1 MVNPEPPTPLGL
13 LRIIDLSQ
21 GVSGAYCTKLLAG
34 LGADVVKVEPPAGD
48 AARLVPPFW
57 KDEPNPETGSLFLHL
72 NTGKR
77 SVSLDVDQA
86 GDVQT
91 LRRLIAGADA
101 VIESFPPGFMDEH
114 GLGYD
119 ALREL
124 NPSLVMTSITPF
136 GQTGPYRDWKANE
149 LVSYA
154 LGGYAHLT
162 GFPEQEPIKAHGYV
176 VQYHAGLHAS
186 VATLAALWRRHEQD
200 MGEYIDVSVHDAVAF
215 IVDGM
220 PERYRN
226 FGVNSVRTGTRNVGS
241 PRSAAVF
248 SEVQRCADGYLHVHS
263 PMGPAHHNGIA
274 DLLDEPRWLTPEFAA
289 ELPEDTDVIDG
300 VLVPW
305 LSDKT
310 RDQAWRL
317 AQKVNAPWTPVQTIP
332 EILADPQLESRGYWL
347 DLDHPVIGKVRHLAY
362 NYRLN
367 DTPWRTRRAPLL
379 GEHTEEVLGSL
390 DAPTESRSRR
400 APVVAG
406 AGAAAPVRRRPLDG
420 IRILDLSGG
429 VVGPVGGGILADL
442 GAELIRIEQPARV
455 AAQRRIQAQARGGT
469 NIGISAFGVHHH
481 DKRHLSLDLRQP
493 EGMDVLEQLIGVSDV
508 LWENFSPRVMSNFGI
523 ECPTLQEINPR
534 MIHVAMPAFG
544 RSGPYRDF
552 ISMGP
557 GVDAIS
563 GLSELTGYA
572 DGPPMKPGNFYADYM
587 NGMLASHCILAGLF
601 ARDRT
606 GRGQH
611 IEATML
617 EAEVNAFGEAIVGYT
632 LTDRAPTRRGNG
644 HPTMAP
650 HNVYP
655 CHGDDRWVAIAV
667 EDDDQWQALV
677 RVMGTPAWA
686 GEADFAGA
694 SGRHERQKEV
704 DGRIAEWTREQDHR
718 EVMELLQAA
727 GVPAGAV
734 LHPEEMLEDP
744 QLLHRGFYR
753 DVPGT
758 DLRTVSPGWQF
769 AGTPMPVTAP
779 PPEFGQDNDWVLRD
793 LLGLSDEVIQSLLE
807 LRVIANDLDA

>member
-1 MVNPEPPTPLGL
+1 MTTDPPTALGQ

-21 GVSGAYCTKLLAG
+21 GVSGAYCTKMLTG
-34 LGADVVKVEPPAGD
+34 LGADVVKVEPPGGD
-48 AARLVPPFW
+48 AARLIPPFW

-77 SVSLDVDQA
+77 SASLDLERA
-86 GDVQT
+86 EDVET
-91 LRRLIAGADA
+91 LKRLIAGADA
-101 VIESFPPGFMDEH
+101 LIESFSPGFMDEH
-114 GLGYD
+114 GLGYE
-119 ALREL
+119 ALREI

-154 LGGYAHLT
+154 LGGYSHLT
-162 GFPEQEPIKAHGYV
+162 GFPEREPIKSHGYI

-186 VATLAALWRRHEQD
+186 VATLAALWRRHEHGV
-200 MGEYIDVSVHDAVAF
+200 GEYIDVSVHDAVAF

-220 PERYRN
+220 PERYRTT
-226 FGVNSVRTGTRNVGS
+226 GAQPTRTGTRNVGA
-241 PRSAAVF
+241 PRSAATF
-248 SEVQRCADGYLHVHS
+248 SEVQICADGYLHVHS
-263 PMGPAHHNGIA
+263 PMGPAHHDGIA

-289 ELPEDTDVIDG
+289 ELPEGTDVIDG

-305 LSDKT
+305 LSEKT

-332 EILADPQLESRGYWL
+332 EILADPQLESRGYWF
-347 DLDHPVIGKVRHLAY
+347 DLDHPVIGKVRHVGY
-362 NYRLN
+362 HYRLD
-367 DTPWRTRRAPLL
+367 DTPWKTRRAPLL
-379 GEHTEEVLGSL
+379 GEHTEEVLSEL
-390 DAPTESRSRR
+390 A
-400 APVVAG
+400 APVEGSSRTASAAAG
-406 AGAAAPVRRRPLDG
+406 AGAGTAARRRPLDG
-420 IRILDLSGG
+420 VRVLDLSGG
-429 VVGPVGGGILADL
+429 VVGPVGGGVLADL

-455 AAQRRIQAQARGGT
+455 AAQQRLQAAAMPNRGG
-469 NIGISAFGVHHH
+469 GVVAFRVHHH
-481 DKRHLSLDLRQP
+481 DKKHLSLDVRQP
-493 EGMDVLEQLIGVSDV
+493 EGMDVLKQLIEVSDV
-508 LWENFSPRVMSNFGI
+508 LWENFSPRVMTNFGI
-523 ECPTLQEINPR
+523 ECPVLQEINPR

-572 DGPPMKPGNFYADYM
+572 DGTPMKPGNYYADYM

-601 ARDRT
+601 ARERT

-617 EAEVNAFGEAIVGYT
+617 EAEINAFGDAVVGYT
-632 LTDRAPTRRGNG
+632 LNGVAPTRRGNG

-655 CHGDDRWVAIAV
+655 CSGDDRWVAIAV

-677 RVMGTPAWA
+677 QAMGSPDWA
-686 GEADFAGA
+686 VDTDFATEP
-694 SGRHERQKEV
+694 GRYARQEEL
-704 DGRIAEWTREQDHR
+704 DGHIADWTRDQEHR
-718 EVMELLQAA
+718 EVMEHLQAA
-727 GVPAGAV
+727 GVPAGAA

-753 DVPGT
+753 DVPDT
-758 DLRTVSPGWQF
+758 DARTISVAWQF
-769 AGTPMPVTAP
+769 ADTPMPVVAR

-793 LLGLSDEVIQSLLE
+793 LLGLSDDAMASLLE
-807 LRVIANDLDA
+807 KGVIANSLDV